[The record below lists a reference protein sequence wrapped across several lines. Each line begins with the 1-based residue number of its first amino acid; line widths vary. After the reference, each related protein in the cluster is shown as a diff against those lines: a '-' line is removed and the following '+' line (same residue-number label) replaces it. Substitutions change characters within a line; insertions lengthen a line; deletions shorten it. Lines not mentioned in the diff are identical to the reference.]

1 MSQYIG
7 VGWEME
13 TLISVSNQRNQT
25 ISLVVDVIV
34 WYSTLVEDLETI
46 NCLLLFQEIKESPKK
61 YRNK

>member
-1 MSQYIG
+1 LSQYIG

-34 WYSTLVEDLETI
+34 WYSTPVEDLETI

>member
-1 MSQYIG
+1 
-7 VGWEME
+7 ME

>member
-1 MSQYIG
+1 LSQYIG

-25 ISLVVDVIV
+25 ISLVVDVIA
-34 WYSTLVEDLETI
+34 WYSAPVEDLETI